1 MRFIATSWALS
12 VSAWRRSSR
21 SLGLWHLL
29 QRLLPWL
36 SSPCSVIVRTRCSSA
51 GRATPCFKIPTRLRV
66 TRPASLLPRSVRDE
80 LLALACLAPL
90 LYSDLRAPVST
101 TVVATDAT
109 PTRGAAASAVAPLL
123 TARHLFAGA
132 EFHGADARLVD
143 RVDLPDEDAAPS
155 ADPALAAA
163 FAARPWWQVCAAY
176 GKEVDHIN
184 AQELRALVGLIT
196 RRCRSSANFK
206 QRVVALNRQPQGL
219 RGSSE
224 RSIELASLEP
234 TAPSAWGVPY
244 GCRRVRG
251 TAVHP
256 LSS

>member
-1 MRFIATSWALS
+1 MAEIIALSWAMAFASAVAPVALKSLFGYCSHALLFRRAGYAVLQDSYKAARDPSS
-12 VSAWRRSSR
+12 VPVTPFSARRVAGAGLPRASAV
-21 SLGLWHLL
+21 LGL
-29 QRLLPWL
+29 
-36 SSPCSVIVRTRCSSA
+36 A
-51 GRATPCFKIPTRLRV
+51 GPG
-66 TRPASLLPRSVRDE
+66 
-80 LLALACLAPL
+80 
-90 LYSDLRAPVST
+90 ST